1 MIPAVKICGLT
12 RREDALA
19 AADAGADL
27 LGVVVVPSSPRAV
40 SVEAARAIGEGID
53 VPLALVTADRDPHE
67 LAREAREVGAEV
79 LQLHGKESSGDV
91 ERLRD
96 AGDWALWKAV
106 RIREAGDLEEAL
118 RRFGGLVDAIH
129 LDGWHP
135 RRLGGTGIRFPW
147 NEVARVRDR
156 IPDGMTLVA
165 AGGLTPENVG
175 EAVQL
180 LRPDVVDVSSGVE
193 ARPGIKDPTKL
204 MAFIRAARSA
214 VPGGAATADPP
225 YHSDRPG

>member
-1 MIPAVKICGLT
+1 MIPRVKICGLT

-19 AADAGADL
+19 AADAGADY

-40 SVEAARAIGEGID
+40 SMEEARSLTEGIE
-53 VPLALVTADRDPHE
+53 VPLALVTADRDPDE
-67 LAREAREVGAEV
+67 LAREARGVGADV
-79 LQLHGKESSGDV
+79 LQLHGDERPDDV

-96 AGDWALWKAV
+96 GGDWAVWKAV

-147 NEVARVRDR
+147 NEVARIRQGV
-156 IPDGMTLVA
+156 PEGMTLVA

-175 EAVQL
+175 EAVRL

-193 ARPGIKDPTKL
+193 ARTGIKDPTKV

-214 VPGGAATADPP
+214 APEVAPAIDR
-225 YHSDRPG
+225 SDTEP